1 MRNTISECAG
11 QVVAKFWLAGEA
23 EAAGDRHDSVELRLE
38 PSSGAVN
45 CIVHVDIGLPVL
57 QPQRAAFRF
66 GEVARHGLVQ
76 FLDDPRRRAGVAQAL
91 ALAALSQAAGM
102 ELRASG
108 RSNRDSDRLAQEMQD
123 FQRLLSASGA
133 GSASF
138 APVRPMREA
147 IEAPADVLE
156 TGREAELLQESSEA
170 GIQLASGTNLAFED
184 DVSALRTIQ
193 RMAADAAEHGIPVP
207 EGFSSIGA
215 SEAEQA
221 LKAIGSPSA
230 AAVCFFGD
238 RSNPKHRY
246 RMQAAEAYPLLAER
260 LQEVSAYRS
269 AIDEG
274 RELATLICAD
284 TGMKPSQ
291 LRRLAKV
298 ESPIP
303 SGRLFEFGEPV
314 RGEDLIG
321 VARQRRYSISG
332 AIDLDSLLSLAK
344 PLDPGWIPR
353 NPDEWQRFLE
363 VSSAC
368 AVPLSSG
375 FGIPVQDILVC
386 AKGDWKGFHAGL
398 AASAGIPAE
407 TLDRQRL
414 GLATV
419 DTFELIDDFSRSVVL
434 PQILAAIAGIGEPLP
449 APSAADLSEASDLS
463 RHLVAGKAKNIAGAL
478 FEAARKWLSRI
489 PALTDVERQF
499 RPAAPDAEQG
509 ERNIDEWPKL
519 INAEFEAG
527 NGAVVRNLAS
537 KAQLQQ
543 ESSRLSHCVARLYLR
558 TAKAGECH
566 IFSVQSKDGG
576 ISHSTFEV
584 APPAASSPSIAR
596 ADVSIVQ
603 HKALRNRAPSRIAF
617 DAAKEWLQ
625 AVKEGRLE
633 LNLAETADWRSRMKR
648 RFASEGGYQ
657 DAPGPAQQ
665 ARWEGILDMP
675 FLNSALRTAIWGEWR
690 NHIVGRHLS
699 RGDTPEIIFAL
710 PETRALLT
718 RMSPSA
724 AARLTAATAKAAP

>member
-1 MRNTISECAG
+1 MRQTISECAG

-23 EAAGDRHDSVELRLE
+23 NAAGDRHDSVALRLE
-38 PSSGAVN
+38 PSSGAIK
-45 CIVHVDIGLPVL
+45 CIVNVDIGLPVL

-66 GEVARHGLVQ
+66 GEGVRNGLVQ
-76 FLDDPRRRAGVAQAL
+76 FLDSPRRRACVAQAL
-91 ALAALSQAAGM
+91 ALAALSQAAGL

-108 RSNRDSDRLAQEMQD
+108 RNSRDSDRLAREMQD
-123 FQRLLSASGA
+123 FQLLLSAA
-133 GSASF
+133 GSDAASA
-138 APVRPMREA
+138 APARPMREA
-147 IEAPADVLE
+147 IEAPSDILE
-156 TGREAELLQESSEA
+156 TGCEAEILEERSET
-170 GIQLASGTNLAFED
+170 GIRLASGTNLTFED

-207 EGFSSIGA
+207 TGFLSVGTP
-215 SEAEQA
+215 EAERA
-221 LKAIGSPSA
+221 LRAIESPSA

-269 AIDEG
+269 AIDDG
-274 RELATLICAD
+274 RQLATLICAD

-321 VARQRRYSISG
+321 VARQRRYTISG
-332 AIDLDSLLSLAK
+332 AIDLDRLLSLVK
-344 PLDPGWIPR
+344 PLDPGWIPQ
-353 NPDEWQRFLE
+353 NPDEWRRFLE
-363 VSSAC
+363 ISSAC

-375 FGIPVQDILVC
+375 FGIPVQDILAC
-386 AKGDWKGFHAGL
+386 ARGDWTGFHAGL
-398 AASAGIPAE
+398 AASAGISAE
-407 TLDRQRL
+407 ALDRQRL
-414 GLATV
+414 GLTTV

-449 APSAADLSEASDLS
+449 APSAVDLTEASDLS
-463 RHLVAGKAKNIAGAL
+463 RHLVAGKAKNIPGAL

-489 PALTDVERQF
+489 PALTDIERQF
-499 RPAAPDAEQG
+499 RPAASDAEPG
-509 ERNIDEWPKL
+509 ERSSDEWPKL
-519 INAEFEAG
+519 VNAEFEAK
-527 NGAVVRNLAS
+527 NGAVIRNLAS
-537 KAQLQQ
+537 KAQLRQ
-543 ESSRLSHCVARLYLR
+543 ESSRLSHCVGRLYLR

-596 ADVSIVQ
+596 ADVAIIQ
-603 HKALRNRAPSRIAF
+603 HKALRNRAPSRLAF
-617 DAAKEWLQ
+617 DAAKEWLR

-633 LNLAETADWRSRMKR
+633 LNLSETADWRSRMKETISS
-648 RFASEGGYQ
+648 ASGYG
-657 DAPGPAQQ
+657 DIPGPAQQ

-675 FLNSALRTAIWGEWR
+675 FLNGAIRTAIWGEWR

-699 RGDTPEIIFAL
+699 RGDSPEIIFART
-710 PETRALLT
+710 EARALLA

-724 AARLTAATAKAAP
+724 AARLSAATAKPTL